1 MLEKLMLEQSVTE
14 ALRTC
19 YDPEI
24 PVNIVDLGLV
34 YDVDI
39 DDAGRVEVRM
49 TLTAPGCPV
58 AGSLPGQIE
67 EKIAAVDGV
76 TGARVELVWDPPWD
90 PSRMSESARLEL
102 GMM

>member
-1 MLEKLMLEQSVTE
+1 MSDRANLEKQVTE

-24 PVNIVDLGLV
+24 PVNILDLGLIYGV
-34 YDVDI
+34 EI
-39 DDAGRVEVRM
+39 DDENRVEVRM

-58 AGSLPGQIE
+58 AGSLPAEVEQ
-67 EKIAAVDGV
+67 KIRRVAGV
-76 TGARVELVWDPPWD
+76 TAAHVSLVWDPPWD
-90 PSRMSESARLEL
+90 PGRMSESARLEL